1 MKKMKLFVLLSIAC
15 LLLIIPTAFAADGE
29 DALVSSY
36 DNSSVL
42 TSDYYFDANAIDDS
56 GNGSITNPYKQ
67 LTSVRIKD
75 NSNIHLA
82 SGEYTLNTKK
92 IIKNVTFIGSNAS
105 NTIIKFQGEGFEV
118 SSTHVSED
126 VILDKLILE
135 NVTLD
140 KLRVKNNGNL
150 SAKNVIFKEGESPQ
164 NGYGGAIYST
174 TNTAV
179 FNLENCTFMDCHA
192 KYGGAISI
200 EGATLNIN
208 NSLFSSTYS
217 EIYGGAIAAKSK
229 SKITISNTRFLNTYS
244 QDDAGGAIYIYD
256 STFNGFNI
264 EIVNSTAN
272 FGGAITS
279 LKSFVNLTNL
289 TASFNKAKYE
299 GGAIYAVYREF
310 SITNSLLDGNLANNG
325 AAIYAFGIESFII
338 NSNLFINNSAADTA
352 GGVYSLKNDVYYDSI
367 LDVGLNNTFI
377 NNTALHEN
385 DVYESNAPSFVIK
398 SDDYQLIRCD
408 SYYNGT
414 IPSSYDLRSLGYVTS
429 VKNQGN
435 DGNCWAFA
443 TLSVLESNIL
453 RAGGSSMDLSEENIK
468 DLMSEISIYG
478 WQMQTNEGGYDDMGY
493 AYMVSWLGPVNESDD
508 KYKIGSVLSPI
519 LNSSIH
525 VQGILFIDES
535 SSDEIKRA
543 IMSYGAVHSPIYYSA
558 GYNRVNNNYYYNG
571 NLASNHAVAIVG
583 WDDDREVSGAP
594 GKGAWIV
601 KNSWGPTWRY
611 GDEGYFYVSY
621 YDANLAKS
629 GVWTF
634 ILNNTIKYDKNYQY
648 DISGKTD
655 NYYSNESD
663 NTVWYKNR
671 YTAGEDEYLVAVS
684 TYFEKETDWD
694 LYVYVNG
701 QLSHTQSGSAT
712 ASYRTIDLNEII
724 TLRAGDVFE
733 IVFKVSV
740 DEKASVPI
748 SESFS
753 FVQNYFTQNMSFIS
767 FDGES
772 WLDFVDLATS
782 CEGHKYYG
790 DQVACI
796 KAFTILD
803 KLNPSIELDTISPY
817 KSAQFE
823 SIIKDQ
829 YGNLVKSGKVIFTVE
844 GKDIQADVVN
854 GKAVLSHNFGALGDY
869 SVLVNFSANGYNSV
883 LQPFII
889 TIYKD
894 RTNPHLI
901 LDSAVLDY
909 NNKYVTATL
918 RDSDGSAISQADLI
932 LDISG
937 NYYYSI
943 TDAYGQAR
951 FLCEDVI
958 SGTHMATVNFEG
970 NVHFYPTSANA
981 SVFVKT
987 NTSISATYSNGEL
1000 IAILVNDETGQA
1012 IKGATVRFA
1021 VDNQKGS
1028 VKSDADGEAIFTVS
1042 TLDPGTYTA
1051 VVSYHGNGKY
1061 NPSDSSVDIVVNR
1074 ITTSISLYYDIVTG
1088 ELVVNLIN
1096 AETGNGIT
1104 GANVVFTIN
1113 GVKTTVKTKYGQA
1126 RLSIGDAD
1134 PNNFNASISY
1144 GGNSKYLKSTAS
1156 IKIVE
1161 GRMPTVIS
1169 NAYDRQTQEIVATLT
1184 NNQTGQAI
1192 KGANVVFTING
1203 VKTTIK
1209 TDKLGQVKISVA
1221 DLDLGTWLIS
1231 SSYGGNSKYDKSTAS
1246 ITIIKDELI

>member
-1 MKKMKLFVLLSIAC
+1 MFNGGNSLKKMKLFVLLSIAC
-15 LLLIIPTAFAADGE
+15 LLLIIPTAFAVDGE
-29 DALVSSY
+29 DALESSY

-42 TSDYYFDANAIDDS
+42 TADYYFDANAADDS

-67 LTSVRIKD
+67 LTSARIKD

-82 SGEYTLNTKK
+82 SGEYTLNAHKT
-92 IIKNVTFIGSNAS
+92 INNVTFIGSNAS
-105 NTIIKFQGEGFEV
+105 NTIIKFQGKGFVV
-118 SSTHVSED
+118 SSSLV
-126 VILDKLILE
+126 LE

-140 KLRVKNNGNL
+140 KLIVQNNGNL
-150 SAKNVIFKEGESPQ
+150 SATNVIFKGGSST
-164 NGYGGAIYST
+164 YGGAIYST

-179 FNLENCTFMDCHA
+179 FNLENCTFMDCHG

-208 NSLFSSTYS
+208 NSLFSGTYS

-229 SKITISNTRFLNTYS
+229 SKININNTRFLNTYS

-279 LKSFVNLTNL
+279 LKSFVYLSNL

-299 GGAIYAVYREF
+299 GGAIYAMYRQF
-310 SITNSLLDGNLANNG
+310 SITDSLLDGNLANNG

-377 NNTALHEN
+377 NNVALHEN
-385 DVYESNAPSFVIK
+385 DVYESNSPSFVIK

-443 TLSVLESNIL
+443 ALSVLESNIL

-468 DLMSEISIYG
+468 DLMAEISVYG
-478 WQMQTNEGGYDDMGY
+478 WQMQTNEGGKDCMGY
-493 AYMVSWLGPVNESDD
+493 SYMVSWLGPVNDSYD
-508 KYKIGSVLSPI
+508 KYKIGSVISPI

-525 VQGILFIDES
+525 VQDILFIDES

-543 IMSYGAVHSPIYYSA
+543 IMSYGAVHSPIYYSN
-558 GYNRVNNNYYYNG
+558 GYKRGDNNYYYDG
-571 NLASNHAVAIVG
+571 NLTSNHAVAIVG
-583 WDDDREVSGAP
+583 WDDDRVVSKAP

-601 KNSWGPTWRY
+601 KNSWGPNWM
-611 GDEGYFYVSY
+611 DKGYFYFSY
-621 YDANLAKS
+621 YDVRLAKS
-629 GVWTF
+629 SLWTF

-655 NYYSNESD
+655 NYYFNESAK
-663 NTVWYKNR
+663 NVWYKNR
-671 YTAGEDEYLVAVS
+671 YTAGEDEYLAAVS
-684 TYFEKETDWD
+684 TYFEKETAWD

-701 QLSHTQSGSAT
+701 QLSLTQSGTAT
-712 ASYRTIDLNEII
+712 ASYKTIDLNELI

-733 IVFKVSV
+733 VVFKLSV
-740 DEKASVPI
+740 DRDASVPI
-748 SESFS
+748 SESVS
-753 FVQNYFTQNMSFIS
+753 FVQKYFTQNMSFIS
-767 FDGES
+767 FDGEN
-772 WLDFVDLATS
+772 WLDFINLTVEYST
-782 CEGHKYYG
+782 HKYYG

-796 KAFTILD
+796 KAFTILE
-803 KLNPSIELDTISPY
+803 KLNPSIELETISPY

-823 SIIKDQ
+823 AIIKDQ
-829 YGNLVKSGKVIFTVE
+829 YGNLVKPGKAIFTVE
-844 GKDIQADVVN
+844 GEDIQADVVN
-854 GKAVLSHNFGALGDY
+854 GIAVLSHVFNEIGDY

-894 RTNPHLI
+894 RTNASLI

-909 NNKYVTATL
+909 NNKYVTASL
-918 RDSDGSAISQADLI
+918 MDLDGSAISQADLV
-932 LDISG
+932 LDIND
-937 NYYYSI
+937 NYYYST

-958 SGTHMATVNFEG
+958 SGTHMATAYFEG
-970 NVHFYPTSANA
+970 NVLFYPASANA

-1000 IAILVNDETGQA
+1000 IAILVNNETGQA
-1012 IKGATVRFA
+1012 IKGAAVRFS
-1021 VDNQKGS
+1021 VDGQKGS
-1028 VKSDADGEAIFTVS
+1028 VKSDADGEAIFAVS
-1042 TLDPGTYTA
+1042 TLAPGTYTA
-1051 VVSYHGNGKY
+1051 VVSYNGNGKY
-1061 NPSDSSVDIVVNR
+1061 NPSASSVDIVVNR
-1074 ITTSISLYYDIVTG
+1074 ITTSISLCYDNATG
-1088 ELVVNLIN
+1088 ELVANLIN

-1113 GVKTTVKTKYGQA
+1113 GVKTTVKTKNGQA

-1161 GRMPTVIS
+1161 GRIPTVIS

-1192 KGANVVFTING
+1192 KGGNVVFTING

-1209 TDKLGQVKISVA
+1209 TDKFGQAKISVA
-1221 DLDLGTWLIS
+1221 DLDIGQWLIS

-1246 ITIIKDELI
+1246 ITIIKDN